1 MNLREL
7 LLISSFA
14 DVEIGTEWLDNLPK
28 AIQGTVRGEKKR
40 VQFCRH
46 TQVYVFLILIVS
58 INNNS
63 GKSKLSQRSKLDWGL
78 PALGTG
84 AGSERYQSEGSKPRQ
99 FLTQEA
105 QEKG

>member
-1 MNLREL
+1 MMFKALRLER
-7 LLISSFA
+7 SQS
-14 DVEIGTEWLDNLPK
+14 K
-28 AIQGTVRGEKKR
+28 EKRQRREKR